1 MPRSTL
7 SKFAAAALT
16 LACCTAF
23 AAAQT
28 GPVNPA
34 PNPGPGPGGPVAPA
48 PAGLSEEALTAFF
61 RTLDPNV
68 KVTRGNNNAN
78 VFFNMN
84 IPRGDW
90 NFNVEASLSQRRVLL
105 YCRLG
110 KPVSDPR
117 TLSPEALVKL
127 LETMNKIAP
136 TYFTYDRLDNGSVR
150 LCLNYGLSREVTI
163 ERLQAGMNEFLK
175 DIQDSY
181 PAWSALTN

>member
-1 MPRSTL
+1 MLRSTL
-7 SKFAAAALT
+7 SQFAAALT
-16 LACCTAF
+16 VACCTAF

-28 GPVNPA
+28 GPTNPA
-34 PNPGPGPGGPVAPA
+34 PNPGPLPGGQVTPA
-48 PAGLSEEALTAFF
+48 AAGLTEEALTTYF
-61 RTLDPNV
+61 RTLDANV
-68 KVTRGNNNAN
+68 KVNRGNNGT

-84 IPRGDW
+84 IQRGDW
-90 NFNVEASLSQRRVLL
+90 NYNVEASLSQRRVLL

-117 TLSPEALVKL
+117 TLSPEALVKV
-127 LETMNKIAP
+127 LEMMNKIAP
-136 TYFTYDRLDNGSVR
+136 SYFTYDRLDTGNVR
-150 LCLNYGLSREVTI
+150 LCLNYSLSREITI